1 VTQSFVLPPA
11 LIAAEMSVLGGCM
24 LEPSL
29 LGELTL
35 ETDDFADMRHRVIWE
50 AMRNLAHENIA
61 VDSLTVGS
69 RIEQVG
75 KLDAVGGFTYLE
87 IVKLEMPIA
96 SNVTEYARYVRDESI
111 KRKLVESLGQ
121 SLSRWKEGGIGGRE
135 LLGDTLVA
143 LNRLDQDEIVD
154 DTQHIAPLTKAH
166 ILQLER
172 DCERRAQGG
181 VAALTGYPTGVEDL
195 DKLIGGWQPG
205 IVSVVCARPGHG
217 KSSLCLASA
226 IASSAAGVGVHVF
239 SMEDPRKIYMNRAI
253 AHVSGVPIG
262 KISTGEFNRGELYEF
277 TRAAQA
283 LSRADRPWLIDDRS
297 GITSDDVVRS
307 VRRHARKNGTK
318 LVIVDYLQLVK
329 RSRNSIAKSKHEQI
343 GDSLNEMADAA
354 KNDGMAYIV
363 VSQLN
368 RDIEKRDD
376 RRPQESD
383 LRESGTIEE
392 RAKCIVGVYR
402 GEKVNRDHP
411 QDGIDTEYD
420 GSTMS
425 LRRFKETVQLLI
437 MKNSQG
443 PAPERVIAG
452 WHGET
457 TRIW

>member
-1 VTQSFVLPPA
+1 MPPPSQPA
-11 LIAAEMSVLGGCM
+11 LIAAEASVLGGCM

-29 LGELTL
+29 LGELEL
-35 ETDDFADMRHRVIWE
+35 ETDDFADLRHRAIFE
-50 AMRNLAHENIA
+50 AMRNLVAEGVA

-69 RIEQVG
+69 KIEQVG
-75 KLDAVGGFTYLE
+75 KLDAIGGFGYLE
-87 IVKLEMPIA
+87 IIKLEMPIA
-96 SNVTEYARYVRDESI
+96 SNVIEYARHVRDESI
-111 KRKLVESLGQ
+111 KRKLVESMGS
-121 SLSRWKEGGIGGRE
+121 SLARWKEGGVTGRE
-135 LLGDTLVA
+135 LLDDTLQA
-143 LNRLDQDEIVD
+143 LNRLDQDEIKD
-154 DTQHIAPLTKAH
+154 DTQHIAPLTKEH
-166 ILQLER
+166 IRWLEA
-172 DCERRAQGG
+172 ESARRNAGG
-181 VAALTGYPTGVEDL
+181 VAQLTGFPTGVKAL
-195 DKLIGGWQPG
+195 DEMIGGWQPG

-226 IASSAAGVGVHVF
+226 ISSSAAGIGVHVF
-239 SMEDPRKIYMNRAI
+239 SLEDPRRIYMNRAI
-253 AHVSGVPIG
+253 AHVSGVAIS
-262 KISTGEFNRGELYEF
+262 KISTGDFNKADLYKF
-277 TRAAQA
+277 TMAAQE
-283 LSRADRPWLIDDRS
+283 LTRADRPWMIDDRS

-307 VRRHARKNGTK
+307 VRRHQRKNGTR
-318 LVIVDYLQLVK
+318 LVIVEYLQLIK
-329 RSRNSIAKSKHEQI
+329 RSRNSIAKSKREQI

-402 GEKVNRDHP
+402 GQKVSPDP
-411 QDGIDTEYD
+411 QPGIDADYD
-420 GSTMS
+420 GNVMS
-425 LRRFKETVQLLI
+425 SKRFAETVQLLI